1 MHRVGGVLLATN
13 YLAVALALAVATLL
27 GGVALA
33 VGRSR
38 LDGLA
43 LWLLGLTTGAWLVV
57 DSEHEFRVLWRLTAG
72 HGLTAADLAAGPAV
86 LLAVALLLRRRRRPA
101 RAPTGPRPA
110 GAGGRTT
117 GSTG

>member
-27 GGVALA
+27 GLVALA

-57 DSEHEFRVLWRLTAG
+57 DSEHEFRVLVRVTAG
-72 HGLTAADLAAGPAV
+72 HGLTAADLAAAPAV
-86 LLAVALLLRRRRRPA
+86 LLAVVLLLRRRRRPGP
-101 RAPTGPRPA
+101 APTGPLRA
-110 GAGGRTT
+110 GAGDRAAG
-117 GSTG
+117 GPG